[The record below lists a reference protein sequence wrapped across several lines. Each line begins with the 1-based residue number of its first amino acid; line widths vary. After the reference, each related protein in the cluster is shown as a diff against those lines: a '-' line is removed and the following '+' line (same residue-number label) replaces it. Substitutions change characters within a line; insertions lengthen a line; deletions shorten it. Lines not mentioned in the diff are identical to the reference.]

1 MIDLSAVE
9 RAYLADL
16 LERRYEELMHELHH
30 ASSRRFREGL
40 KEEVDMVEHI
50 RQSFAPPAGIY
61 DGSR

>member
-30 ASSRRFREGL
+30 TATRRFRDGL
-40 KEEVDMVEHI
+40 KEELQMVERI
-50 RQSFAPPAGIY
+50 RPSFAPAAGIAG
-61 DGSR
+61 DQR